1 MKWLTFSSLC
11 QIEYQTSPYF
21 FCSISFTGRKV
32 RSYGGL
38 LEPVSCR
45 ICSKIEQSDT
55 SSFRW
60 NGKSHPECRL
70 LIFVTC
76 YCTTEILSQV
86 ILRPLST
93 MPDRIMPL
101 KTKKRRW

>member
-1 MKWLTFSSLC
+1 
-11 QIEYQTSPYF
+11 
-21 FCSISFTGRKV
+21 
-32 RSYGGL
+32 
-38 LEPVSCR
+38 
-45 ICSKIEQSDT
+45 
-55 SSFRW
+55 
-60 NGKSHPECRL
+60 L

-101 KTKKRRW
+101 KTKKRRWEEFHRLYMAYEG